1 MTTTKKTQSR
11 PNKPR
16 NLRTQTPAKADEPEK
31 GATTPPPRSRY
42 KKRLRTLPDVR
53 VYLADLIHATRDGEV
68 DSNLAGKIAFMINIL
83 RAVIA
88 DSELAQR
95 IEKLEKEMEKRESA

>member
-1 MTTTKKTQSR
+1 MRRSIGPSGCQR
-11 PNKPR
+11 GGCCCGEVEG
-16 NLRTQTPAKADEPEK
+16 ADSS
-31 GATTPPPRSRY
+31 GMRG
-42 KKRLRTLPDVR
+42 LGVR
-53 VYLADLIHATRDGEV
+53 VWDGEV